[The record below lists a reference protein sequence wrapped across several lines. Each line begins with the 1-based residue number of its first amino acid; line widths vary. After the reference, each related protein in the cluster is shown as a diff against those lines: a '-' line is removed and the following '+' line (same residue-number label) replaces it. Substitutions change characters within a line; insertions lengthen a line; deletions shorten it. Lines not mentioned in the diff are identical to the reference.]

1 MILNLHVL
9 ETTAR
14 DMEFDVP
21 WEIESLKPSELT
33 SRLAEMG
40 CVPGTEITK
49 LYAAPGGDPIAFQID
64 SYILGLRKSEA
75 QEILIRPLSN

>member
-1 MILNLHVL
+1 MHHL
-9 ETTAR
+9 ETTAY
-14 DMEFDVP
+14 DMDFDTP
-21 WEIESLKPSELT
+21 WEIDSLKSGDLM

-49 LYAAPGGDPIAFQID
+49 LYHAPGGDPIAFQID

-75 QEILIRPLSN
+75 QQILIRPLTNS

>member
-1 MILNLHVL
+1 M
-9 ETTAR
+9 
-14 DMEFDVP
+14 DFDTP
-21 WEIESLKPSELT
+21 WEIDSLKEGVLT

-49 LYAAPGGDPIAFQID
+49 LYGAPGGDPIAFQID

-75 QEILIRPLSN
+75 QQILIRPLIHS

>member
-1 MILNLHVL
+1 M
-9 ETTAR
+9 ETTAL
-14 DMEFDVP
+14 DIDFNIP
-21 WEIESLKPSELT
+21 WEIDSLKSGDLT

-49 LYAAPGGDPIAFQID
+49 LYVAPGGDPIAFQID

-75 QEILIRPLSN
+75 REIIIRPVTRT

>member
-1 MILNLHVL
+1 MHDL
-9 ETTAR
+9 ETTAY
-14 DMEFDVP
+14 DMDFDTP
-21 WEIESLKPSELT
+21 WEIDSLKAGDLT

-49 LYAAPGGDPIAFQID
+49 LYNAPGGDPIAFQID

-75 QEILIRPLSN
+75 QQILIRPINQS

>member
-1 MILNLHVL
+1 M
-9 ETTAR
+9 TAN
-14 DMEFDVP
+14 DMDFNAP
-21 WEIESLKPSELT
+21 WEIDSLMPSDLT

-75 QEILIRPLSN
+75 QQIQIRPLRAHDI

>member
-1 MILNLHVL
+1 M
-9 ETTAR
+9 TAN
-14 DMEFDVP
+14 DMEFNAP
-21 WEIESLKPSELT
+21 WEIDSLIPSDLT

-75 QEILIRPLSN
+75 QQIQIRPLRAHDN